1 MNTVRRATAH
11 TFLALLEGLLI
22 ASMLVLLVAVA
33 ALAGKPRGG
42 WGGKPHGG
50 GTTSGAGTVAMVVAV
65 DNGAAGANWNDSV
78 TYAVSTTATQ
88 YPYVSTQCTQNR
100 TLVLSTSAGFFPSY
114 AWPSAQ
120 VVPLTTDRWTGG
132 AADCTA
138 KLYSMDGG
146 SQATLATITF
156 HVGG

>member
-11 TFLALLEGLLI
+11 TLPALLEGLLI
-22 ASMLVLLVAVA
+22 ASMLILLVAGSA
-33 ALAGKPRGG
+33 FAGKPSGG
-42 WGGKPHGG
+42 GGGKPHGG
-50 GTTSGAGTVAMVVAV
+50 ATSGGGTLAMLVAV
-65 DNGAAGANWNDSV
+65 DNGASGANWSDSV
-78 TYAVSTTATQ
+78 TYTVSTSATL
-88 YPYVSTQCTQNR
+88 YPYVSTQCSQNW

-120 VVPLTTDRWTGG
+120 VVPLATDRWTGG

-146 SQATLATITF
+146 SQTTLATITF
-156 HVGG
+156 HVNG